1 MKTFEIVNGY
11 NKKGQDLVDAYKIV
25 KDGQL
30 PALVIEATKAAL
42 ISERSKAI
50 GQAVKN
56 DVTLEEF
63 EDVVKGYKAY
73 MKGDAEFVEDAME
86 YLEENMVTK
95 TPYSL
100 VKKTSSVYV
109 QHRIGIKST
118 DIPTIFGVDSYKASQ
133 MIRSGFIETF
143 VDTYYRKKINEV
155 VKKYEELISP
165 HKVKLSDVYKVEG
178 RNLFNIDVNICVS
191 PSNIDDDTC
200 DKITRVL
207 EALETEVVIV

>member
-30 PALVIEATKAAL
+30 PALVIEATKSAL
-42 ISERSKAI
+42 IAERSKAI

-63 EDVVKGYKAY
+63 EDIVRGYKAY
-73 MKGDAEFVEDAME
+73 MKGDSEFVEDAME

-118 DIPTIFGVDSYKASQ
+118 DIPTIFGVDSCKAGQ

-155 VKKYEELISP
+155 VKKYEELVSP

-191 PSNIDDDTC
+191 PSNIDNDTC
-200 DKITRVL
+200 DKIARVL

>member
-1 MKTFEIVNGY
+1 MKTFEMVNGY
-11 NKKGQDLVDAYKIV
+11 NKKGQDLVDAYKII

-30 PALVIEATKAAL
+30 PSIVIEATKSAL
-42 ISERSKAI
+42 MSERSKSI
-50 GQAVKN
+50 GQAVRN
-56 DVTLEEF
+56 DVSLEEF
-63 EDVVKGYKAY
+63 EEIVRGYKAY
-73 MKGDAEFVEDAME
+73 MKGDSEFVEDAME
-86 YLEENMVTK
+86 YIESNMVTK
-95 TPYSL
+95 TPFTL

-109 QHRIGIKST
+109 QHRIGIKAS
-118 DIPTIFGVDSYKASQ
+118 DIPVIFGVDTTKANQ

-191 PSNIDDDTC
+191 PSNIDDETC
-200 DKITRVL
+200 DKISRVL